1 MGRPPKPVME
11 RLLKRRVVTREGCW
25 EYDKPS
31 ATCGGYQQVSVGT
44 VDGKPLR
51 KYAHRVAYEH
61 LVGPIPS
68 GMQIDHLCRNRGCF
82 NPEHL
87 EPVTPRENILRS
99 VAHITHCPQGHE
111 YTAQNTGY
119 TGNRRY
125 CRECKR
131 AKALARYYAS
141 KETA

>member
-1 MGRPPKPVME
+1 M
-11 RLLKRRVVTREGCW
+11 KRRVVTEAGCW
-25 EYDKPS
+25 VFANPAKS
-31 ATCGGYQQVSVGT
+31 TNGYQQISIGNENGRAV
-44 VDGKPLR
+44 LR
-51 KYAHRVAYEH
+51 YVHRVAYQH
-61 LVGPIPS
+61 LVGPVPE
-68 GMQIDHLCRNRGCF
+68 GLQLDHLCRNRGCF

-87 EPVTPRENILRS
+87 EPVTAQENILRS

-111 YTAQNTGY
+111 YTTENTGR

-131 AKALARYYAS
+131 KKALARYYAS